1 MFAIDFRPILTGLH
15 AAGALLRWTGWRG
28 DAIPA
33 QTVVGGKF
41 MRVTLS
47 LVFVLLVAAG
57 CTSAPPDRLV
67 FGVSG
72 ERPAGSVG
80 AESDAEMRRFLDWKV
95 SQICTLGYETVKVD
109 TLAAE
114 QDMQIVDQE
123 LRCKPYRHVSLF

>member
-1 MFAIDFRPILTGLH
+1 
-15 AAGALLRWTGWRG
+15 
-28 DAIPA
+28 
-33 QTVVGGKF
+33 

-47 LVFVLLVAAG
+47 LVFVLLVAA
-57 CTSAPPDRLV
+57 CTSAPPERLV

-72 ERPAGSVG
+72 ARPADSAG

-114 QDMQIVDQE
+114 QDTQIVDEE
-123 LRCKPYRHVSLF
+123 LRCEPYRHVRLF